1 MPSNAVTVRF
11 AVVYLDFKKMRR
23 LASWVKE
30 RDRVLVMGA
39 LNVTPDSFYDGGR
52 YLTPTDAIERALQM
66 GREGADIIDV
76 GGASSRPGAKPLSS
90 IEELKRVIPVIEGVR
105 NRSDVLLSVDTTR
118 ASVAKEAIACGV
130 AIVNDISALRFDP
143 EMAGIIAEGGVFV
156 VLMHMLET
164 PETMQ
169 DNPVYTDPVEEI
181 KSFLAERIEAALDSG
196 VPRERIIIDPGI
208 GFGKRLEHNLT
219 ILRGLSSF
227 TDLDVPILI
236 GLSRKSFLGEILN
249 LPAGE
254 RLEGTIAANAV
265 AVINGADIIRVH
277 DVKEGRRT
285 ADVAR
290 RLRNDEP

>member
-1 MPSNAVTVRF
+1 
-11 AVVYLDFKKMRR
+11 MRR

-66 GREGADIIDV
+66 GKEGADIIDV
-76 GGASSRPGAKPLSS
+76 GGASSRPGVKPLSS
-90 IEELKRVIPVIEGVR
+90 IEELKRVMPVIEGVR

-118 ASVAKEAIACGV
+118 ATVAKEAIACG
-130 AIVNDISALRFDP
+130 ASIVNDISALRFDP
-143 EMAGIIAEGGVFV
+143 EIAGIIAGGGVFV
-156 VLMHMLET
+156 VLMHMLGT

-169 DNPVYTDPVEEI
+169 DNPVYADPVEEI
-181 KSFLAERIEAALDSG
+181 KSFLAERIETALHSG
-196 VPRERIIIDPGI
+196 IPRERIIIDPGI

-227 TDLDVPILI
+227 TDLDVPVLI

-249 LPAGE
+249 LPVGE